1 MFANIRLCEM
11 SRFLNRTYFRKFA
24 YDPDVFEDM
33 SDFRSYHYNQGSA
46 DAYWQRQRDMGRVH
60 FAVMRGFVPIGEVI
74 LKNID
79 RDQRCCTLGIHLRN
93 DSVKNKGYGTAAEIL
108 ALGYAFEKLQCEVVY
123 ADAILKNTRSQHV
136 LEKVGFRKINQDE
149 RFVYYKCE
157 KTLWCGQMS

>member
-1 MFANIRLCEM
+1 MFVNIRLCEM
-11 SRFLNRTYFRKFA
+11 SRFLNRTYFRKFV

-33 SDFRSYHYNQGSA
+33 SKFRPYRYNRSCC
-46 DAYWQRQRDMGRVH
+46 DAYWQRQRDLDRVH
-60 FAVMRGFVPIGEVI
+60 LAVMRGFVPIGEVI

-79 RDQRCCTLGIHLRN
+79 RDQQCCTLGIHLRN

-108 ALGYAFEKLQCEVVY
+108 ALDYAFEKLQCEAVY
-123 ADAILKNTRSQHV
+123 ADSIRKNSRSQHV

-157 KTLWCGQMS
+157 KALWCGQMG

>member
-11 SRFLNRTYFRKFA
+11 SKLLNRTYFRKFV

-33 SDFRSYHYNQGSA
+33 SKFRPYCYNRSCC
-46 DAYWQRQRDMGRVH
+46 DAYWQRQRDLDRVH
-60 FAVMRGFVPIGEVI
+60 LAVIRGFVPIGEVI

-136 LEKVGFRKINQDE
+136 LEKVGFRKIDQDE

-157 KTLWCGQMS
+157 KALWWGRNG